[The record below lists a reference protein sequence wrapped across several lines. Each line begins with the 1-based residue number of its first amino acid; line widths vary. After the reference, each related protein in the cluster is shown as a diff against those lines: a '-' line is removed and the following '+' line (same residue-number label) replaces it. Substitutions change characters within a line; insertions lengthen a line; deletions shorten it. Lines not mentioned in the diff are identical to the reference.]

1 MWFCGPAGF
10 GDTLQA
16 MKRHEFVAPLAE
28 PGEADLTV
36 HVDFER
42 VGQAGLQAGS
52 RQIRVF
58 SASVGIYGMHVQG
71 DDDFF
76 HVSAQ
81 VPVGHND
88 LIISSLRRARK
99 SLSIPPLAGRRVC
112 VFFRSGRLEY
122 SLVLLYRK
130 AAAELSDSQTG
141 AAFHSPRVGEFLR
154 ITRRRL
160 ITS

>member
-1 MWFCGPAGF
+1 M
-10 GDTLQA
+10 
-16 MKRHEFVAPLAE
+16 
-28 PGEADLTV
+28 
-36 HVDFER
+36 
-42 VGQAGLQAGS
+42 
-52 RQIRVF
+52 F
-58 SASVGIYGMHVQG
+58 SASVGLYGMHVQG

-76 HVSAQ
+76 DVSAQ

-88 LIISSLRRARK
+88 LIISSLTRARK

-112 VFFRSGRLEY
+112 VFFRSRRLEY

-141 AAFHSPRVGEFLR
+141 AFSYSPRTGEILG
-154 ITRRRL
+154 ITQRFL